1 MSNILA
7 YQRLTFGFTLWI
19 AAGSMMDNKVLAEED
34 TRPNLVLI
42 VTDDQRPDTIAAL
55 GNSSIQ
61 TPHLDRLVRSGLSFR
76 RAYTGYP
83 ICYASRAQILT
94 GCNVFTALESFPRSR
109 IRSGLATLAETL
121 GNAGY
126 RSIYSGKWHNDGNPL
141 QRGYQQISGLYS
153 SGGAKSIVQPD
164 TDARGR
170 PLTGYR
176 GWTFKDAAN
185 QPVLELG
192 VGLCP
197 DNSRVIGDHA
207 IEAIEAVPEGQPFFI
222 HVNFAFPH
230 DPRMWPD
237 GMEEAFSASEISL
250 PENFRSEHGFDHGN
264 QGGRDELLLPKP
276 LKPQHVKEELAIYY
290 AMITDVD
297 RQVGRIMNSLEASGR
312 LSNTVFVFTSDQGLA
327 LGSHGLLGKQN
338 QYEHSIRSPLVIA
351 GPQGLASSAV
361 YDRSSSPE
369 EDSKDFSSNWLM
381 GQQSDALVELS
392 DLFPTFCDVAGVE
405 VPDSVQGRS
414 LLPLLSGEQSELR
427 QRVYGVFTDTQRM
440 VCGPRWKYVEYP
452 GTGHC
457 QLFDLLNDPH
467 ETVNRVNEVECEVF
481 RDELKRQLRDWQ
493 MRNQDPVLQILEKD
507 DLTDP
512 QTDAEPQPE
521 TPPRKTNVI
530 FILTDN
536 QGAWTL
542 GCYGNPDI
550 RTPNID
556 ELAAGGVRFTRAMSS
571 NPVCSPTRATYLTG
585 LLPSQHGLHSFLD
598 RQFMIGPKAYN
609 TLDEFRSVGEVLSD
623 QGYVCG
629 LSGKWHLGA
638 NLNPSEGFSFWVTKP
653 DGSTA
658 EFYDQPIIRDGQVYQ
673 EPKYTTDLWTEC
685 GVEFIEENQDRPF
698 FLFLAYNG
706 PYSLGRLMMN
716 RSKNRHAEHYRGMNF
731 QSFPVDRMHPWQH
744 HNKAFHNQ
752 QIAME
757 RVAAETSGV
766 DDGVGQI
773 MSTLDR
779 LGLAEDTLVI
789 YAADQGWMG
798 GQNGIW
804 GMGDHTR
811 PIGAHDLM
819 MQVPLIFH
827 HSGRIPP
834 NRTVDHLVS
843 NYDFMPSLLGYL
855 GIEGKSN
862 AKRLSPDQHLKSPG
876 RDYSALLRGE
886 DLDWDEAVF
895 YEMETCR
902 AIRLDRWKFVARF
915 PNGPDELYDLEL
927 DPQERFNLFGQKEQ
941 QGRVAEMR
949 KRLSEFFESYADPQY
964 DLWKGG
970 RSKAKR
976 LVSTPN

>member
-1 MSNILA
+1 MQVN
-7 YQRLTFGFTLWI
+7 QRLMIGFTLWLLGSTLI
-19 AAGSMMDNKVLAEED
+19 ASRVSAADDK
-34 TRPNLVLI
+34 RPNLVLI
-42 VTDDQRPDTIAAL
+42 VTDDQRPDTLSAL
-55 GNSSIQ
+55 GNPSIE
-61 TPHLDRLVRSGLSFR
+61 TPHLDRLVRSGMSFR

-94 GCNVFTALESFPRSR
+94 GCNVFTALESYPRSR
-109 IRSGLATLAETL
+109 IRSELSTLAETL
-121 GNAGY
+121 TDAGY

-153 SGGAKSIVQPD
+153 SGGAKSIIQPD
-164 TDARGR
+164 TDSRGR

-176 GWTFKDAAN
+176 GWTFKDASN
-185 QPVLELG
+185 QPMLEFG

-197 DNSRVIGDHA
+197 DNSQVIGDHA
-207 IEAIEAVPEGQPFFI
+207 VKAIEAVPEEQPFFI

-230 DPRMWPD
+230 DPRMWPE
-237 GMEEAFSASEISL
+237 GMEDAYDPSAMKL
-250 PENFRSEHGFDHGN
+250 PNNFRPEHGFDHGN
-264 QGGRDELLLPKP
+264 DGGRDELLLPKP
-276 LKPQHVKEELAIYY
+276 LVSEHLKEELAIYY

-297 RQVGRIMNSLEASGR
+297 LQVGRILESLEATGR
-312 LSNTVFVFTSDQGLA
+312 LSNTMFVFTSDQGLA

-351 GPQGLASSAV
+351 GPKGLASFTDP
-361 YDRSSSPE
+361 DRDTSPATE
-369 EDSKDFSSNWLM
+369 SKDFSSDWPI
-381 GQQSDALVELS
+381 GETSDALVELS
-392 DLFPTFCDVAGVE
+392 DLFPTLCDVAGVQI
-405 VPDSVQGRS
+405 PDTVQGLS
-414 LLPLLSGEQSELR
+414 LVPLLSGEQTELR

-452 GTGHC
+452 RSGHC
-457 QLFDLLNDPH
+457 QLFDVLSDP
-467 ETVNRVNEVECEVF
+467 EEIVNRVDDVACELI
-481 RDELKRQLRDWQ
+481 RDELKQQLRDWQ
-493 MRNQDPVLQILEKD
+493 VANHDPLLQVPNE
-507 DLTDP
+507 
-512 QTDAEPQPE
+512 DAQPV
-521 TPPRKTNVI
+521 TASVAAPKPAASQRKTNVV

-556 ELAAGGVRFTRAMSS
+556 QLAAGGVRFTRAMSS

-598 RQFMIGPKAYN
+598 RQYMMGPKAYN
-609 TLDEFRSVGEVLSD
+609 TLDEFRSIGEVLSD

-638 NLNPSEGFSFWVTKP
+638 NLKPSEGFSFWVTKP
-653 DGSTA
+653 DGSTS

-685 GVEFIEENQDRPF
+685 GIEFIEQNQDQPF

-716 RSKNRHAEHYRGMNF
+716 SSQNRHAEHYRGMDF
-731 QSFPVDRMHPWQH
+731 KSFPVDRMHPWQH

-773 MSTLDR
+773 MSALDR

-827 HSGRIPP
+827 HRGSISAQ
-834 NRTVDHLVS
+834 RTVDQLVS

-855 GIEGKSN
+855 RIDDQPN
-862 AKRLSPDQHLKSPG
+862 AETRSGDQHLKSPG

-886 DLDWDEAVF
+886 EIHWEDAVF

-902 AIRLDRWKFVARF
+902 AIRLDRWKFISRF
-915 PNGPDELYDLEL
+915 PDGPDELYDLDQ
-927 DPQERFNLFGQKEQ
+927 DPQERFNLFGQREHQ
-941 QGRVAEMR
+941 TRVDEMR
-949 KRLSEFFESYADPQY
+949 QRLSDFFEAYADPQY

-970 RSKAKR
+970 SSKAKR
-976 LVSTPN
+976 LVPLSE